1 MSPRTVTTTSAFA
14 APARARL
21 SVREPRLA
29 APSPLEPRS
38 RAEGSAR
45 SSGDP
50 LEPTQRLPVTRPLRG
65 CWASALS
72 LALLTSNAC
81 GGGVGARP
89 AGPPSA
95 PSPALASTV
104 SFALPSNEGQLVD
117 VPLARSRGT
126 LVDAFAPS
134 CAPCAEKL
142 PALMKRRADLRA
154 AGVEL
159 VLVAVLSG
167 GESDTEAMQALER
180 WGVAQAFLV
189 DRGDVLR
196 RELAV
201 ASLPATVL
209 LDTRGVVRW
218 VAPESA
224 TPDDVVAAAQSLA
237 ER

>member
-1 MSPRTVTTTSAFA
+1 
-14 APARARL
+14 
-21 SVREPRLA
+21 
-29 APSPLEPRS
+29 
-38 RAEGSAR
+38 
-45 SSGDP
+45 
-50 LEPTQRLPVTRPLRG
+50 
-65 CWASALS
+65 
-72 LALLTSNAC
+72 
-81 GGGVGARP
+81 
-89 AGPPSA
+89 
-95 PSPALASTV
+95 
-104 SFALPSNEGQLVD
+104 
-117 VPLARSRGT
+117 
-126 LVDAFAPS
+126 
-134 CAPCAEKL
+134 
-142 PALMKRRADLRA
+142 MKRRADLRA